1 MAADDQQVPVRDTQ
15 ERQGGLPQGSGKRG
29 RSRGDRVDREIYL
42 IIDLMYCYHLSGRPD
57 NPAVPAVPF
66 RLDTRKEGGQR
77 LPRRQVCR
85 TQAQVEIA

>member
-42 IIDLMYCYHLSGRPD
+42 IIDLMYCYRLSGRPD

-66 RLDTRKEGGQR
+66 RLDTRKDNLLVTG
-77 LPRRQVCR
+77 
-85 TQAQVEIA
+85 TY